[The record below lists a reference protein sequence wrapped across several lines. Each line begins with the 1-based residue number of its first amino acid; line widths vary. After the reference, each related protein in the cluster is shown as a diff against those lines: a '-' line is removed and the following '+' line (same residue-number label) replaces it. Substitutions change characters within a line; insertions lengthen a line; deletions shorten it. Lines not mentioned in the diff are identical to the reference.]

1 MRILILHSR
10 YLSGAASGENRVVD
24 DEARLL
30 TEGGHQVDMWSP
42 PPNHADGLR
51 LIGTAAM
58 AIWSQD
64 ATARVRDLIRRS
76 KAEVV
81 HFHNLFPQLSPAVL
95 RAASDEGAAV
105 VMTLHNYRLLCL
117 PATFI
122 RDGRV
127 CEDCLGRTPWPGVLH
142 ACYRGST
149 LGSATLATSLTLHT
163 AFHTFDRVTRYLAVS
178 GFVRRKYVEAGWP
191 EDRIE
196 VKSNF
201 AWESPGREGPGR
213 YFLYLGRLSSEKGV
227 ATLLA
232 AWRRSSARLIVVGD
246 GPLAGA
252 LRADAPPNVEFRPT
266 VSSEDV
272 SYLMREARAVLLPSV
287 CYEAQPRVI
296 LEAYAAGVPVL
307 ASDLGALP
315 EAVGPDSGLLVPP
328 GDADAWSDAVGRLLD
343 DRVSR
348 RLGQGAWQRWR
359 DRYSPGRALADLEAA
374 YGRAIRRSDRLGSD
388 G

>member
-1 MRILILHSR
+1 VRVLILHSR
-10 YLSGAASGENRVVD
+10 YLSGTASGENRVVD
-24 DEARLL
+24 DEASLL
-30 TEGGHQVDMWSP
+30 TEGGHQVDVWSP
-42 PPNHADGLR
+42 SPNRAHGLR
-51 LIGTAAM
+51 LVGTAAM
-58 AIWSQD
+58 AIWSTD

-76 KAEVV
+76 KAEIV
-81 HFHNLFPQLSPAVL
+81 HCHNLFPELSPAVL
-95 RAASDEGAAV
+95 RAASDEGVAV
-105 VMTLHNYRLLCL
+105 VVTLHNYRLLCL

-149 LGSATLATSLTLHT
+149 LGSAALATSLTLHT
-163 AFHTFDRVTRYLAVS
+163 AFHTFDRVARYLAVS

-191 EDRIE
+191 ENRIE

-201 AWESPGREGPGR
+201 AWESPRREGPGR

-232 AWRRSSARLIVVGD
+232 AWRRSSSRLLVVGD
-246 GPLAGA
+246 GPIAGA
-252 LRADAPPNVEFRPT
+252 LRADAPTNVEFRPT
-266 VSSEDV
+266 VSPADV
-272 SYLMREARAVLLPSV
+272 PNLIREARAVLLPSV

-315 EAVGPDSGLLVPP
+315 EAVGPDSGVLVQP

-343 DRVSR
+343 DRESE

-359 DRYSPGRALADLEAA
+359 ERYSPERGLTDLEDA
-374 YGRAIRRSDRLGSD
+374 YRRAVSSVGSP
-388 G
+388 

>member
-1 MRILILHSR
+1 VRILILHSR

-30 TEGGHQVDMWSP
+30 IEGGHQVDVWDP
-42 PPNHADGLR
+42 APANAHGLR
-51 LIGTAAM
+51 LMGTAAQ
-58 AIWSQD
+58 AIWSTD
-64 ATARVRDLIRRS
+64 ATARVRGLIRRS
-76 KAEVV
+76 EAEIV
-81 HFHNLFPQLSPAVL
+81 HCHNLFPVLSPAVL
-95 RAASDEGAAV
+95 RAASGEGAAV

-127 CEDCLGRTPWPGVLH
+127 CEDCLGRTPWPGVVH
-142 ACYRGST
+142 ACYRDST
-149 LGSATLATSLTLHT
+149 LGSAALATSLSLHN
-163 AFHTFDRVTRYLAVS
+163 AFHTFDRVTKYLAVS

-191 EDRIE
+191 DDRIE

-201 AWESPGREGPGR
+201 AWETPKRDGPGR
-213 YFLYLGRLSSEKGV
+213 YFLYLGRLSPEKGV

-232 AWRRSSARLIVVGD
+232 AWRRSSARLLVVGD
-246 GPLAGA
+246 GPTATA
-252 LRADAPPNVEFRPT
+252 LKQGAPPNVEFRPT
-266 VSSEDV
+266 VSPAEV
-272 SYLMREARAVLLPSV
+272 PALIREARALLLPSV

-328 GDADAWSDAVGRLLD
+328 GDAGAWADAVERLLD
-343 DRVSR
+343 DRESER
-348 RLGQGAWQRWR
+348 WGEGAWRRWR
-359 DRYSPGRALADLEAA
+359 DRYSPEPGLQNLEDAYRRAVASE
-374 YGRAIRRSDRLGSD
+374 
-388 G
+388 

>member
-1 MRILILHSR
+1 VRILILHSR

-30 TEGGHQVDMWSP
+30 TEAGHRVDVWDP
-42 PPNHADGLR
+42 APDNAHGLR
-51 LIGTAAM
+51 LIGTAAR
-58 AIWSQD
+58 AIWSKE
-64 ATARVRDLIRRS
+64 ATAHVRGLIRRS

-81 HFHNLFPQLSPAVL
+81 HCHNLFPQLSPAVL
-95 RAASDEGAAV
+95 RAAVDERAAV

-127 CEDCLGRTPWPGVLH
+127 CEDCLGRAPWPGVWH
-142 ACYRGST
+142 ACYRGSK

-163 AFHTFDRVTRYLAVS
+163 AFHTFDRVTDYLAVS
-178 GFVRRKYVEAGWP
+178 RFVRGKYVEAGWP

-201 AWESPGREGPGR
+201 AWKSPRREGPGR
-213 YFLYLGRLSSEKGV
+213 YFLYLGRLSSEKGI
-227 ATLLA
+227 ATLLS
-232 AWRRSSARLIVVGD
+232 AWRRSSARLLVVGD
-246 GPLAGA
+246 GPTAGA
-252 LRADAPPNVEFRPT
+252 LKADAPSNVEFRPT
-266 VSSEDV
+266 VSPGEV
-272 SYLMREARAVLLPSV
+272 PALIREARALLLPSI

-315 EAVGPDSGLLVPP
+315 EAVPPDSGLLVVP
-328 GDADAWSDAVGRLLD
+328 GDAGAWSRAVERLLD
-343 DRVSR
+343 DRESE
-348 RLGQGAWQRWR
+348 RLGQGAWRRWR
-359 DRYSPGRALADLEAA
+359 DQYSPE
-374 YGRAIRRSDRLGSD
+374 RAIQNLDEAYRRAVASD
-388 G
+388 